1 MSQPT
6 WLICFAVK
14 EEAAPFRRLAGNHPD
29 VVRTLITGMGWR
41 NAENSF
47 RTAIAENWPARVI
60 TSGFA
65 GGVNPGLQAGM
76 LVYSDQSTLPFPS
89 PGAAAQARSA
99 RFHCVER
106 IAVTAAEK
114 QRIRAA
120 TGAEAIEMESG
131 VIERIC
137 LEFGIPCLTLRV
149 ILDAAGEDLPLNFN
163 ALLNER
169 DAVDPVKLALALVRS
184 PGRVPALIQ
193 FQKRVKSCAET
204 LGKNL
209 NSIVVGNAG

>member
-14 EEAAPFRRLAGNHPD
+14 EEAAPFRRVAGSHPEE
-29 VVRTLITGMGWR
+29 VRTLITGMGWR

-47 RTAIAENWPARVI
+47 RTAIAENRPDRVI

-65 GGVNPGLQAGM
+65 GGVNPELPSGM
-76 LVYSDQSTLPFPS
+76 LVYSDKSTLPFPS
-89 PGAAAQARSA
+89 PGATRVRPA

-106 IAVTAAEK
+106 IAVTAMEK
-114 QRIRAA
+114 QQIRAA
-120 TGAEAIEMESG
+120 TGAEVIEMESG
-131 VIERIC
+131 VIERTC

-163 ALLNER
+163 ALLNEQ
-169 DAVDPVKLALALVRS
+169 DAVDPVKLAMALVRN

-204 LGKNL
+204 LGRTL
-209 NSIVVGNAG
+209 NTIVVGNAG